1 MTALTLNPD
10 SDFNT
15 DDASPNYIGNIETVI
30 AGLDQFDSALVNDD
44 NAGHL
49 WTFKYGSVDV
59 FVQLTGLTETDTFTI
74 WSPVLPLPVAHEAVL
89 LRKLMELN
97 WLTTLESR
105 FCLFNN
111 QVVVLATRTL
121 DGLSPSEIARA
132 ITIVATIADEYD
144 DSLQAEFAAVQDP
157 F

>member
-1 MTALTLNPD
+1 MTAFTLNPD
-10 SDFNT
+10 GDLSTADS
-15 DDASPNYIGNIETVI
+15 SPNYIDNIETVI

-59 FVQLTGLTETDTFTI
+59 FVQLTGLTETDSLTI
-74 WSPVLPLPVAHEAVL
+74 WSPVLPLPVVNEAAL

-105 FCLFNN
+105 FCLFND

-121 DGLSPSEIARA
+121 DGLNPSEIARA

-144 DSLQAEFAAVQDP
+144 DPLQAEFPAA
-157 F
+157 

>member
-1 MTALTLNPD
+1 MTAFTLNPD
-10 SDFNT
+10 GDLNT
-15 DDASPNYIGNIETVI
+15 ADSKPNYIESIETVI

-59 FVQLTGLTETDTFTI
+59 FVQLTGLTETDSLTI
-74 WSPVLPLPVAHEAVL
+74 WSPVLPLPVVNEDAL

-105 FCLFNN
+105 FCLFND

-121 DGLSPSEIARA
+121 DGLNPSEIARA

-144 DSLQAEFAAVQDP
+144 DPLQSEFPAA
-157 F
+157 